1 MNNSDTIPFIAYL
14 NYVFI
19 DKLGQKSEFKSGE
32 KEIAEQYGVD
42 GYFYHN
48 DAETISRLYCLL
60 VVPKEVWGSDQK
72 YAELLGTI
80 DESKT
85 LSLFT
90 FVRGRE
96 INLKYTLR
104 SLRNAVSHARFI
116 VETKGFTFWDVDM
129 KGVEHFRV
137 FISHQNLNSLIADI
151 GLKFAKL
158 SAKIIIENNKNLDI

>member
-19 DKLGQKSEFKSGE
+19 DKLAQNDVFKSGE
-32 KEIAEQYGVD
+32 MEIAKQYD
-42 GYFYHN
+42 ISYFYHN
-48 DAETISRLYCLL
+48 EAETISRLYCLL

-85 LSLFT
+85 LSLFS
-90 FVRGRE
+90 FVRRRE

-104 SLRNAVSHARFI
+104 SLRNSVSHARFI
-116 VETKGFTFWDVDM
+116 SESKGFTFWDVDM

-151 GLKFAKL
+151 GLKFAQL
-158 SAKIIIENNKNLDI
+158 SAKIIIEDNKNLDI